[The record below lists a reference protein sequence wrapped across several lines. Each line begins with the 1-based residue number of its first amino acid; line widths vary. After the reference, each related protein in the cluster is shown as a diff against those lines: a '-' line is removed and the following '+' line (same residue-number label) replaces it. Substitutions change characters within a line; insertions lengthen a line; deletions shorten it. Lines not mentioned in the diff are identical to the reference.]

1 MLKALPKLAGLD
13 FRAFCQIFI
22 QHRQRCIPPCTE
34 VYSAN
39 GSIIIQ
45 RNKMMIWTEA
55 PVTEQIP
62 AIGEQMPVDKH
73 HNHYFKI
80 AYDATQVD
88 RIVSI
93 IE

>member
-1 MLKALPKLAGLD
+1 
-13 FRAFCQIFI
+13 
-22 QHRQRCIPPCTE
+22 
-34 VYSAN
+34 
-39 GSIIIQ
+39 
-45 RNKMMIWTEA
+45 MMIWTEA